1 MITRSLSEEIRRMAS
16 WFPVVSVTG
25 PRQSGKSTIVKSVFP
40 EYTYVNL
47 EDPLLRNAALDDP
60 VGFIRNRPEHLIVDE
75 AQYVPDLFSMIQV
88 VSDERGATGQYILSG
103 SQNFLLMK
111 RITQSLAGRVGIL
124 RLLPLSYA
132 EVLAHDETV
141 DADAFMFRGGFPR
154 LYASNIPVGTFFT
167 SYINTYIER
176 DVSDYLDVRNLVGF
190 RKFLELCA
198 LNAGNLTNYANIAR
212 DADVDARTAKAWLS
226 ILESSYVT
234 FELMPYFANQS
245 KRLIKTP
252 KLYFYDTGLLCN
264 LLGITSVEKLLLSPH
279 LGAVFENLVVAETLK
294 AHLNRNEEPRLFFY
308 RDENKIEVD
317 LMDFTDADNPRL
329 VEIKS
334 GQMYRDSYA
343 RHLTIVGD
351 ALGIERERRY
361 VVARVESSY
370 EAKGASVRS
379 ASDWLKSWGT
389 PLQSH

>member
-40 EYTYVNL
+40 EYAYVNL

-60 VGFIRNRPEHLIVDE
+60 VGFIRNRPERLIVDE
-75 AQYVPDLFSMIQV
+75 AQYAPDLFSMIQV

-132 EVLAHDETV
+132 EVFAHDETV
-141 DADAFMFRGGFPR
+141 DADTFMFRGGFPR
-154 LYASNIPVGTFFT
+154 LYASNMPVGTFFN

-176 DVSDYLDVRNLVGF
+176 DVSDYLDVRNLVSF

-198 LNAGNLTNYANIAR
+198 LNTSNLTNYASIAR

-252 KLYFYDTGLLCN
+252 KLYFYDTGLLCS

-294 AHLNRNEEPRLFFY
+294 AYLNRNEEPRLFFY

-343 RHLTIVGD
+343 RHLTVVGD

-361 VVARVESSY
+361 VVARVASGY
-370 EAKGASVRS
+370 ETKEASVRS
-379 ASDWLKSWGT
+379 AFDWLKS
-389 PLQSH
+389 